1 MHVKLDMPIEG
12 NDGGTM
18 IINLLFVVIIS
29 STVFIKNKTKFS
41 KRTKMATL
49 TLQIKRNLLV
59 CFHFLLLKMLHQWV
73 VLIIVLQLYYVLF
86 VHDTSCT
93 KLKFHFKLHLLH
105 SQHIRLPNEHNS
117 MKGYEVITSNYN
129 QIW

>member
-12 NDGGTM
+12 NDGGTT
-18 IINLLFVVIIS
+18 IINLLFVIIIS
-29 STVFIKNKTKFS
+29 GMVFTKNKTKFS
-41 KRTKMATL
+41 NLTKRTKMATL

-93 KLKFHFKLHLLH
+93 KLNSISSYTFY
-105 SQHIRLPNEHNS
+105 IHN
-117 MKGYEVITSNYN
+117 I
-129 QIW
+129 